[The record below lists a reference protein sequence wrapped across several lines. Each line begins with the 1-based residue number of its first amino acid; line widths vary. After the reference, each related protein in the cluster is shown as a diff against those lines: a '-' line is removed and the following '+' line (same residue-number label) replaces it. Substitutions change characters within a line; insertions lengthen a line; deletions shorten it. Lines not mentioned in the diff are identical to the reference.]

1 VTVLVCARCGTSL
14 DAEADEQAGMAAL
27 AWVSSVE
34 GGRELR
40 YCPSCARDNLRAIE
54 GKLDAELW

>member
-14 DAEADEQAGMAAL
+14 DAEADEQSGMAAL
-27 AWVSSVE
+27 SWVSSVE

-40 YCPSCARDNLRAIE
+40 YCPACARDNLRAIE
-54 GKLDAELW
+54 GKLDSELW